1 MRADLL
7 IYNISKIYTPIGTK
21 PLCGEDMEKIEE
33 IENAYIAIKDGKIL
47 AAGKSPAAISAERE
61 IDAKGM
67 IALPGFVDPHTHV
80 MHYGSRENEMALKLK
95 GYSYIDILKQGGG
108 IHSTVRA
115 TREASDEA
123 LLQKALKSLEIMLS
137 HGVTTVEVKSGY
149 GLNTEQEIRLL
160 RLMNQ
165 LKSLSVVD
173 IVPTFL
179 GAHAIPQEFEENPWR
194 YVEKV
199 INEMLPKVK
208 EEDLAEFCD
217 VFCEEG
223 AFDYEQSKKI
233 LEEAKKLG
241 FRLKIHADELTHSKG
256 GELAGILGAISADH
270 LEEVSDEGIDLMK
283 KAGTVA
289 VLLPGVSFFL
299 NRPYA
304 DARRLIERGLP
315 VALGTDYNPGTSPTE
330 NLQLIMSFA
339 YINMKM
345 RAEEILTAVTL
356 NAACAID
363 RGDEIGTIEEGK
375 RADIVLVDAPNL
387 DYMMYHFGINHVNT
401 VIKAKGNDVVVIGI
415 K

>member
-1 MRADLL
+1 MEADLL
-7 IYNISKIYTPIGTK
+7 IYNIKKIYTPFGNC
-21 PLCGEDMEKIEE
+21 PQCGSDMENIEE
-33 IENAYIAIKDGKIL
+33 IEDAYIAIKDGKIL
-47 AAGKSPAAISAERE
+47 AAGESPATISAKEKV
-61 IDAKGM
+61 DAKGM
-67 IALPGFVDPHTHV
+67 IVLPGFVDPHTHV

-108 IHSTVRA
+108 IHSTVRV
-115 TREASDEA
+115 TREVSDEA

-165 LKSLSVVD
+165 LKSLSLVD

-179 GAHAIPQEFEENPWR
+179 GAHAIPQEFEENPWG

-208 EEDLAEFCD
+208 EENLAEFCD

-241 FRLKIHADELTHSKG
+241 FKLKIHADELTHSKG

-270 LEEVSDEGIDLMK
+270 LEEVSDEGIEFMK

-299 NRPYA
+299 NRPHA

-339 YINMKM
+339 YIKMKM
-345 RAEEILTAVTL
+345 SAKEILTAVTL
-356 NAACAID
+356 NAACAVD
-363 RGDEIGTIEEGK
+363 RGNETGTIEKGK
-375 RADIVLVDAPNL
+375 KADLLLIDAPNL

-401 VIKAKGNDVVVIGI
+401 VIKSKGNDAVVIGI